1 MRGSR
6 RSFRRDRT
14 GGGGMRREN
23 TRSGV
28 ETGQSREAQAQE
40 LAQRLEFLRHRDAEG
55 PGSRWF
61 LPLGAALRDLGHPEE
76 AADVLRRGLARD
88 PDCLGGWVVLGQC
101 YLAMGEFGVARGL
114 FESTRAR
121 DAENALVLEGLAET
135 HALEGDRERAA
146 DCYRALLRLK
156 PRDLGAQEA
165 LASLLEPTELE
176 LASEAEAAELEAA
189 LPHRSSNLRTTL
201 KMAGRK
207 RAAVSP
213 PRGGRLVLAP
223 EARTPG
229 IFEPP
234 PADLDGEEEPRSRR
248 LEPQK
253 RDRAGAETEAPRR
266 SRGSLEGYRRWF
278 ERMAGRE
285 SDEKGARISSERM
298 TGAEPEPDMDWRHP
312 PSHPTDGP

>member
-1 MRGSR
+1 L
-6 RSFRRDRT
+6 
-14 GGGGMRREN
+14 RREN

-40 LAQRLEFLRHRDAEG
+40 LALRLEFLRHREAED
-55 PGSRWF
+55 PGARWF

-76 AADVLRRGLARD
+76 AAEVLRQGLARD

-101 YLAMGEFGVARGL
+101 YLAMGEVVVARGL
-114 FESTRAR
+114 FESIAAR
-121 DAENALVLEGLAET
+121 DAENALVLEGLAGT

-156 PRDLGAQEA
+156 PRDLGAQNA
-165 LASLLEPTELE
+165 LASLLEPAQVE
-176 LASEAEAAELEAA
+176 LASEAETAELEAA
-189 LPHRSSNLRTTL
+189 LPHRSSNPRTRP
-201 KMAGRK
+201 GVEGGK
-207 RAAVSP
+207 RAAVMP
-213 PRGGRLVLAP
+213 PRGSRLVLAP

-248 LEPQK
+248 QPRE
-253 RDRAGAETEAPRR
+253 RDRTGSESEAPER
-266 SRGSLEGYRRWF
+266 SRASREGYRRWL

-285 SDEKGARISSERM
+285 LDGKGSRGSSERM
-298 TGAEPEPDMDWRHP
+298 TSAEPELDPDWRHP
-312 PSHPTDGP
+312 PSHPTGGGP